1 MNKLLQFALISGTM
15 MLTAISAS
23 AQDATTFALDGVEY
37 KTIGENT
44 VEVSDLD
51 DATGKAAT
59 ITIPQ
64 TVENAGKTYT
74 VTAVGEY
81 AFYYSEATKITLPE
95 TVTAIKRC
103 GIYNC
108 DNLTDLTIPAGLKT
122 LEPFSLAYL
131 KSIKSITIPEG
142 VTEIPMN
149 CFMGNTTMTSV
160 TLPAG
165 IKYIGNGAF
174 YKTPLTEFTFPAAC
188 EEVGDNIFQNCLNL
202 KKVVFNSALKKTG
215 TGVFLTCK
223 ALTDV
228 NLEAATQ
235 LEALNSDMFVEC
247 QALSDVTIPASVKTI
262 GNATF
267 GDTNISAF
275 KIAEGNKNL
284 VLVDGAI
291 YNADKT
297 LLYAYPS
304 KGAETLTV
312 DPACVGISG
321 GAFYGSQIK
330 KVTLPEGML
339 AFDDYAFCKSQ
350 LSEINFP
357 KSLTYM
363 GEQALAGT
371 KFVDLTLPEN
381 LTTISDGLVGQSS
394 TLKNLTI
401 PANVRIVYN
410 HAFQGC
416 KALATVRCLGG
427 VAPELY
433 SYYDEDDNPFGYVS
447 RESVKF
453 SVPAGSL
460 QSYKD
465 AGWGDLF
472 TINETEAAVFVPTST
487 TPATGST
494 ASTFGTVEIT
504 FPEAATV
511 VVSNP
516 EVTLRKGAELYGNF
530 IEPDNGWIAVNNS
543 SDKKT
548 VTVFGSDYDG
558 FTQSFELEKDV
569 HYFLT
574 IPAGVV
580 KNAAGALNQN
590 IVLELVGS
598 STSGVESVSG
608 NEAFV
613 VNRNGAF
620 DVVLGSLTDCTVEMY
635 NAAGMKVAEANH
647 AEGTVHFAADNRGL
661 YIIRVA
667 AEGKT
672 LTFKVVK

>member
-1 MNKLLQFALISGTM
+1 MPNFAKLSYIKNMPMNKLLQFALISGTM

-472 TINETEAAVFVPTST
+472 TINETEAAVFVP
-487 TPATGST
+487 
-494 ASTFGTVEIT
+494 
-504 FPEAATV
+504 
-511 VVSNP
+511 
-516 EVTLRKGAELYGNF
+516 
-530 IEPDNGWIAVNNS
+530 
-543 SDKKT
+543 